1 MKIAVASDDNL
12 RVSGHIGRVNGFI
25 IYECSEGKILGKQY
39 LENNFTNHGRGNRGE
54 HHHGEGHRH
63 GHERL
68 IEALKGAEV
77 LIFTS
82 GGWRLIE
89 DLEANGIKPFMTDEE
104 FADRAVEKYLS
115 GELTEREDN
124 VCSHG
129 RH

>member
-12 RVSGHIGRVNGFI
+12 HVSGHIGRVNGFI

-39 LENNFTNHGRGNRGE
+39 LENTFTNHGRQGRGE
-54 HHHGEGHRH
+54 HHHGESHRY

-68 IEALKGAEV
+68 IEALKGVDV

-82 GGWRLIE
+82 GGWRLVE

-104 FADRAVEKYLS
+104 NADSAVEKYLA
-115 GELTEREDN
+115 GQLIEREDN
-124 VCSHG
+124 VCHHG